1 MPQFEGF
8 PYPRRYNTLRLLGYD
23 YNSIYQLCAITMVVE
38 QRRPIFADMRL
49 AKATLTCLLSKE
61 ILGKMR
67 LRVFTLM
74 PDHFHFIAG
83 VRQPELN
90 LPRLIG
96 NFKSYTTQL
105 YWKRSREITSA
116 QQVSLPSES
125 INKSRIKES
134 RAVISALIDERAVLR
149 PEVVELKNWPR
160 VKPEHFLKKD
170 LWQIG
175 FHDHV
180 IRNDQDLAENLTYI
194 EMNPVREGYVSYP
207 FFYPYTGYLPR

>member
-1 MPQFEGF
+1 
-8 PYPRRYNTLRLLGYD
+8 
-23 YNSIYQLCAITMVVE
+23 
-38 QRRPIFADMRL
+38 
-49 AKATLTCLLSKE
+49 
-61 ILGKMR
+61 
-67 LRVFTLM
+67 
-74 PDHFHFIAG
+74 

-105 YWKRSREITSA
+105 YWKRSREITGA
-116 QQVSLPSES
+116 QQVSVPSES

-134 RAVISALIDERAVLR
+134 RVVISALIDERAVLR

-170 LWQIG
+170 LWQTG

-180 IRNDQDLAENLTYI
+180 IRNDQDLEENLTYI